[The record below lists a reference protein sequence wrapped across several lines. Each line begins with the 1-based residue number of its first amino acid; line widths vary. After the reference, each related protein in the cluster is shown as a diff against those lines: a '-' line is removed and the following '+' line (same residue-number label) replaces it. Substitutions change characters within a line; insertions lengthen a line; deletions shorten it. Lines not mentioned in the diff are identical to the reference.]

1 MICDKCNFENNEN
14 AKFCENCGNQLGTVA
29 KHNGNKKQSK
39 KNPNR
44 DRRGKKEQVV
54 TTKSLWVV
62 GLAVIAGFLIYS
74 IIDTNSS
81 RDYRPNIPANNF
93 TSGNSVV
100 EAKVYEIAS
109 NFVCGCGSCGE
120 ESLDECKCNFA
131 VEERQ
136 FIRDYLEAN
145 QDKENVI
152 FAVNEKYG
160 GLKTDINVG
169 KSIKPTDIIIPES
182 DFKLVA
188 TFNDRLAIY
197 SQFQCPCGQ
206 CGIDELK
213 DCTCNHKNGAVEVKG
228 YIDSQ
233 IALNLYSIDE
243 IVSQVAIKYGGKKL

>member
-1 MICDKCNFENNEN
+1 MRCEKCDVQNKRN
-14 AKFCENCGNQLGTVA
+14 ANYCENCGAKLSSSLKKGSKPLRRYKNRNNQNIFKSIL
-29 KHNGNKKQSK
+29 SI
-39 KNPNR
+39 
-44 DRRGKKEQVV
+44 
-54 TTKSLWVV
+54 KSLWVF
-62 GLAVIAGFLIYS
+62 LALFFGVLLIITIVEKNSPRSLGQNEIFL
-74 IIDTNSS
+74 DQKSS
-81 RDYRPNIPANNF
+81 DPAIEA
-93 TSGNSVV
+93 SVFDV
-100 EAKVYEIAS
+100 AS

>member
-44 DRRGKKEQVV
+44 NRRGKKEQVV

-109 NFVCGCGSCGE
+109 NFICGCGGC
-120 ESLDECKCNFA
+120 DEDNLELCTCDYANREK
-131 VEERQ
+131 Q
-136 FIRDYLEAN
+136 FIRDLV
-145 QDKENVI
+145 QSSTDDKTIISIVKN
-152 FAVNEKYG
+152 KYG
-160 GLKTDINVG
+160 GLKSDIDVDKSIKSADINV
-169 KSIKPTDIIIPES
+169 PQS

-197 SQFQCPCGQ
+197 SQFECPCGQ
-206 CGIDELK
+206 CGMDELK